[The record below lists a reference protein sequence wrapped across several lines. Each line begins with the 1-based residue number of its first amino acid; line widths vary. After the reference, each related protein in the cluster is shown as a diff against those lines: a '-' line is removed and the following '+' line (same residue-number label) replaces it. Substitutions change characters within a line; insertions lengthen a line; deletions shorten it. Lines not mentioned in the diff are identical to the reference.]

1 MEFSINPYA
10 PGREASLFTLGT
22 TDAMAE
28 EERKRREKEAALRA
42 QAQAQAQDLEGGLSQ
57 LSPVEPTP
65 IKETRTIDPAT
76 GEVKLSITGNERDL
90 TAANANT
97 PTYSGA
103 KPVSPQQ
110 FNQQQYNAS
119 IGAQES
125 GNRPNIGFH
134 DRSKGTAYGQ
144 YGITDAAYQDARKLN
159 PSLPQDKTQATPEQQ
174 TQAMNAFTQQNAK
187 YLQGF
192 GIEPTQNN
200 LAAAH
205 FVGAKGLNDF
215 MTKKDEQGRPYIS
228 PQAQAAN
235 GGYEK
240 AASIL
245 QSRLGGQAAP
255 ASGATNRP
263 TAMPGQGV
271 AVATGQGVQGT
282 TSLPP
287 NQPVSPAQMAQQ
299 PMPANQGIRIP
310 GLTPSSQMDTQV
322 GQQIPSSVQT
332 PEAIQRFQTNQ
343 DNVDELVKMR
353 NDTTIPE
360 YLRKRSGERAYE
372 LMNAQFK
379 EEQAKT
385 KADAMLANNDQKG
398 IAKAISS
405 NPKDEEGSYLKMLLL
420 GFISPQLAGQEA
432 IKLGL
437 GPTKWEDQTLT
448 RDDGTEVGI
457 QLKRRADG
465 KIVGGEYH
473 GGTPMTAEDIQLAQA
488 GSLGK
493 GVNVTRVDNMV
504 DPNNPNR
511 IITKQELSNGKQRFM
526 SAGKRVTEGLENL
539 VPATQFMEQENKRV
553 NDAYTKLKGLVANP
567 TDEQKLQA
575 LRAAGVSQSRIDT
588 ELGRP
593 AGATQRVA
601 PTQPITPQQVAQ
613 QQPPVAEQRPPVAQ
627 QQPPAAQPSTTT
639 GYATSRLLQTPV
651 QQPGEPNSTFKQ
663 REIAHDRQ
671 LKQAQKEAEG
681 FQNSGVGIRDKLNG
695 LQSIRQAVL
704 DGNINAGPL
713 LNTKTYP
720 LPGVQDVFGRLY
732 GSQDSENTEKL
743 RSIISR
749 DGLQGI
755 KDSMGPAISNFDVQ
769 AWMKSNPISMN
780 SSLPAIEKWLTKT
793 HNAMWEE
800 ANMKRN
806 EAIAIGAIGPNDY
819 QLPPKIMAPEDNQ
832 VDTNNPLLKKKK

>member
-1 MEFSINPYA
+1 MIDYSISPYA
-10 PGREASLFTLGT
+10 TGT
-22 TDAMAE
+22 TDPFAAE
-28 EERKRREKEAALRA
+28 EERKRREREAIAARMEQEA
-42 QAQAQAQDLEGGLSQ
+42 MANPVM
-57 LSPVEPTP
+57 PVEPTP

-76 GEVKLSITGNERDL
+76 GETTIKIEGKESDLS
-90 TAANANT
+90 AANTKT
-97 PTYSGA
+97 PTLSTA
-103 KPVSPQQ
+103 KAPVSPQQ

-125 GNRPNIGFH
+125 GNRPNIGYH

-144 YGITDAAYQDARKLN
+144 YGITDAAYQDARKAN

-174 TQAMNAFTQQNAK
+174 TQAMNAVTANNAK
-187 YLQGF
+187 YLQSY
-192 GIEPTQNN
+192 GIQPNQNT

-205 FVGAKGLNDF
+205 FLGAKGLNDF

-235 GGYEK
+235 GGYDK
-240 AASIL
+240 AASIANA
-245 QSRLGGQAAP
+245 RLGGQASA
-255 ASGATNRP
+255 ASGATNMP
-263 TAMPGQGV
+263 MAMPGQGV

-282 TSLPP
+282 TSLPSDR
-287 NQPVSPAQMAQQ
+287 PVSPEQMAQQ
-299 PMPANQGIRIP
+299 PIPANQGIRIP

-322 GQQIPSSVQT
+322 GQQIPSAVQT

-343 DNVDELVKMR
+343 DNIDELVKMR
-353 NDTTIPE
+353 NDTNIPE
-360 YLRKRSGERAYE
+360 YLRKRSGDRAYE
-372 LMNAQFK
+372 LMNQQYK
-379 EEQAKT
+379 QEQAKT
-385 KADAMLANNDQKG
+385 KADAMVANGDQMG
-398 IAKAISS
+398 IAKALSS
-405 NPKDEEGSYLKMLLL
+405 KPKDEEGSYLKMLLL

-437 GPTKWEDQTLT
+437 GPTKYEDQTLVK
-448 RDDGTEVGI
+448 DDGTEVGI

-465 KIVGGEYH
+465 KIIGGEYH
-473 GGTPMTAEDIQLAQA
+473 DGTPMTAEDIQLAQT

-593 AGATQRVA
+593 TGASQRVA
-601 PTQPITPQQVAQ
+601 PTQPVTPQQVAQ
-613 QQPPVAEQRPPVAQ
+613 QQPPVAQQRPPVAQ
-627 QQPPAAQPSTTT
+627 AQPAPATSAQPAPTT
-639 GYATSRLLQTPV
+639 GYATSALLQTPV

-663 REIAHDRQ
+663 REVAHDRQ
-671 LKQAQKEAEG
+671 LKQAQKEAED
-681 FQNSGVGIRDKLNG
+681 FQKSGISIRDSLNG
-695 LQSIRQAVL
+695 LQSIRQAVI
-704 DGNINAGPL
+704 DGKINAGPTF
-713 LNTKTYP
+713 NSKTGMF
-720 LPGVQDVFGRLY
+720 PGGQNVVGRLF
-732 GSQDSENTEKL
+732 GTEDSANTEKL
-743 RSIISR
+743 DSIINR
-749 DGLQGI
+749 EGLKGI
-755 KDSMGPAISNFDVQ
+755 KDSMGPSISNFDVQ
-769 AWMKSNPISMN
+769 AWMSKFPIRMD
-780 SSLPAIEKWLTKT
+780 SSLPAIEQWLAKT

-800 ANMKRN
+800 ANTKRN
-806 EAIAIGAIGPNDY
+806 EAIAIGAITPSQY
-819 QLPPKIMAPEDNQ
+819 QLPPKLSAPE
-832 VDTNNPLLKKKK
+832 VAPLTSADKAKAEIERRAKEGK